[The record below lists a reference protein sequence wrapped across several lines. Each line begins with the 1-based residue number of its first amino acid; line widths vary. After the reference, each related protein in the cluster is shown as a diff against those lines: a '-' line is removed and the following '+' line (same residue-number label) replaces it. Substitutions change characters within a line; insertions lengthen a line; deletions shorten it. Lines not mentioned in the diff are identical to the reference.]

1 VNLKISK
8 AINLFIVLLLAGC
21 SFFKRTQDQVPT
33 SKVKSSHTYTL
44 TDKSGVF
51 EYTHQSN
58 YVKKNN
64 RLITKYQVKA
74 RDTEGKVLEQAVIFS
89 NPGRVKEVSLSRP
102 EISQYTV
109 WFEGKKY
116 FTEIKLNPKSKTLD
130 LKLESP
136 EKQWN
141 GSKSLPLPKDAILM
155 CYLGQIMECAKQ
167 TGFISKSIK
176 AQTGTMNFYLIV
188 EGYPFFQEQYIGVED
203 SPLIR
208 SQLVYDGTNPQGEKR
223 YSLNFSGQSIFYFLN
238 GKQEMI
244 KKFWVSQGLTVN

>member
-1 VNLKISK
+1 LKISK

-155 CYLGQIMECAKQ
+155 CYLGQIME
-167 TGFISKSIK
+167 
-176 AQTGTMNFYLIV
+176 
-188 EGYPFFQEQYIGVED
+188 
-203 SPLIR
+203 
-208 SQLVYDGTNPQGEKR
+208 
-223 YSLNFSGQSIFYFLN
+223 
-238 GKQEMI
+238 
-244 KKFWVSQGLTVN
+244 

>member
-1 VNLKISK
+1 M
-8 AINLFIVLLLAGC
+8 
-21 SFFKRTQDQVPT
+21 
-33 SKVKSSHTYTL
+33 
-44 TDKSGVF
+44 
-51 EYTHQSN
+51 
-58 YVKKNN
+58 KKNN

-141 GSKSLPLPKDAILM
+141 G
-155 CYLGQIMECAKQ
+155 
-167 TGFISKSIK
+167 
-176 AQTGTMNFYLIV
+176 
-188 EGYPFFQEQYIGVED
+188 
-203 SPLIR
+203 
-208 SQLVYDGTNPQGEKR
+208 
-223 YSLNFSGQSIFYFLN
+223 
-238 GKQEMI
+238 
-244 KKFWVSQGLTVN
+244 